1 MSAAISSGPD
11 CPGGATDSLLMIS
24 PGTETLCTSWQN
36 FSHGMIWS
44 LICLPLLTAGVTV
57 DEALQ
62 RIVEAANGVFATR
75 DLDTSELCPALQM
88 VPDNLC

>member
-1 MSAAISSGPD
+1 
-11 CPGGATDSLLMIS
+11 MIRLD
-24 PGTETLCTSWQN
+24 TETLFTSWQRIP
-36 FSHGMIWS
+36 HGMIWS

-75 DLDTSELCPALQM
+75 DLDKSEVCPALQM